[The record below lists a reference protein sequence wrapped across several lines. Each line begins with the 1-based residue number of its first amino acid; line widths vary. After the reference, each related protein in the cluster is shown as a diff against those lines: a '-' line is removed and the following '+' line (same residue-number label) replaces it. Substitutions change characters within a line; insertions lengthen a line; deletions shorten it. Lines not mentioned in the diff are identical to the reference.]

1 MGKAKTPENPLEDEW
16 YHVRYSGEIPE
27 VALHSSI
34 HYLTE
39 DPEGP
44 GLNLSDEDL
53 LHLHEAVL
61 ARYHEI
67 IARDLT
73 PENIGTTIY
82 RGVLR
87 AIANWRRMKRFCQ
100 RHKLEYEKMKKS
112 VGQDLLQFL
121 EYLVNR
127 SAQKEEPSP
136 VNCSFDDLT
145 SFALELHVSFAH
157 LENGVKPLCV
167 DMS

>member
-1 MGKAKTPENPLEDEW
+1 MAKATTPENPLEDEW

-44 GLNLSDEDL
+44 GLSLSDEDL
-53 LHLHEAVL
+53 HHLHEAVL
-61 ARYHEI
+61 VRYHEI
-67 IARDLT
+67 IVRDLS
-73 PENIGTTIY
+73 PENIGSTIY

-87 AIANWRRMKRFCQ
+87 SIANWRRMKRFSQ
-100 RHKLEYEKMKKS
+100 RHKLGYEKMKKS

-121 EYLVNR
+121 EHLVAR
-127 SAQKEEPSP
+127 TKQEEGQSP
-136 VNCSFDDLT
+136 INCSFDDLT
-145 SFALELHVSFAH
+145 SFALELDVSFNH
-157 LENGVKPLCV
+157 IESGVKPLCL